1 METRHLNSARQ
12 SIYRLPASCKGSILI
27 ISLWSII
34 LLSVFSVIL
43 AYGARQEAMLVK
55 RLDENDKLSF
65 ILDAAPQA
73 AFVEL
78 KKSLEGTVCDCLKD
92 AWNNDPAAF
101 KGVVIGDGVV
111 DFLYDHI
118 NEDSGSLEARYG
130 IVDEN
135 RKININ
141 KANNQVL
148 ERLFQLVLG
157 FDESS
162 SQELAACIIDWRDA
176 DSMLSIPTGSAESS
190 YYRDSVYPYEAK
202 NADIETLDELLLVKG
217 MTPDILEKLRNYIT
231 IYGKG
236 KVNVNTASKIVL
248 MALGLNKD
256 MADRI
261 VSFRSGEDKLEGTAD
276 DNIFETP
283 ADIPARINKSGQLS
297 ESDLAGL
304 NSVSELYLAAT
315 SESFT
320 VKCAAHLDNKKYT
333 ARLICVM
340 NKDGKILYWQ
350 ES

>member
-1 METRHLNSARQ
+1 MEKKYSNSARQ
-12 SIYRLPASCKGSILI
+12 SIFRLLASRSGSILI
-27 ISLWSII
+27 ISLWSIS

-43 AYGARQEAMLVK
+43 AYGVRQEAMLVK

-65 ILDAAPQA
+65 ILEAASHK
-73 AFVEL
+73 AFIEL

-101 KGVVIGDGVV
+101 KGVEIGDGVI
-111 DFLYDHI
+111 DFFYEHI
-118 NEDSGSLEARYG
+118 DEDSGSLKARYG

-148 ERLFQLVLG
+148 ERLFQLALG
-157 FDESS
+157 FNESS
-162 SQELAACIIDWRDA
+162 SIELAASIIDWRDA
-176 DSMLSIPTGSAESS
+176 DSMLSIPIGSAENS
-190 YYRDSVYPYEAK
+190 YYTNSAYPYEAK
-202 NADIETLDELLLVKG
+202 NADIEALDELLLVKG

-231 IYGKG
+231 IYGQG
-236 KVNVNTASKIVL
+236 RVNVNTASKIVL
-248 MALGLNKD
+248 LALGLDKD

-261 VSFRSGEDKLEGTAD
+261 TSFRSGKDKLEGTVD
-276 DNIFETP
+276 DNIFETTL
-283 ADIPARINKSGQLS
+283 DIPGRINEFAQLS

-304 NSVSELYLAAT
+304 TTVTESYLATT

-320 VKCAAHLDNKKYT
+320 VKCAAHLNNKNYT
-333 ARLICVM
+333 VRLVCVM
-340 NKDGKILYWQ
+340 DKNGKILYWQ